1 MMNYFSL
8 NVHMIFLPL
17 CLSTV
22 CYASKICYVSLIVF
36 YLEIS
41 SLMLV
46 VKNLPANAGD
56 IRDGEFDPQVR
67 EIPWKKTQQTTP
79 IFLPGESQ
87 EQRSL
92 VGYSPQS
99 CKYSDMTEA
108 T

>member
-56 IRDGEFDPQVR
+56 IRDGEFDPQCCGARALECMAFSSRGVSAQKLLLSGLGS
-67 EIPWKKTQQTTP
+67 PWN
-79 IFLPGESQ
+79 
-87 EQRSL
+87 
-92 VGYSPQS
+92 VGSS
-99 CKYSDMTEA
+99 
-108 T
+108 